1 MPIILRKIFL
11 KTLIPLGLFILAF
24 IVPIYEVSFDISTLV
39 TSASLLFAILLGFFI
54 ATATTNYMN
63 FQTLLAEEGSGLIML
78 FNLGVLVQPSAREK
92 IAEVIDSYAIATL
105 DFSLTDYIYNTRK
118 EFSEIIEVVDSL
130 EPPDEQKRRIAALSY
145 MHETKSNVLKAR
157 ESITFTAPQVTSG
170 NHWFIII
177 AITIVLTVL
186 LFTLRDGNLLASVIV
201 GLLTA
206 TLYLILLLLY
216 EVDANT
222 FLEEQLAYSD
232 VQKIF
237 WSIGRLPYYPAYAI
251 KNGAV
256 KEPKGEYRVGV
267 YDNYPT
273 STKKTIKRVNRK
285 S

>member
-1 MPIILRKIFL
+1 MPIILRKIFFR
-11 KTLIPLGLFILAF
+11 TLIPIGLFVLPLI
-24 IVPIYEVSFDISTLV
+24 IPIHKVSFDISTLV

-63 FQTLLAEEGSGLIML
+63 FQTLLAEESSGLIML

-92 IAEVIDSYAIATL
+92 IVEVIDNYVISTL
-105 DFSLTDYIYNTRK
+105 DFSLTDYIDSTRK

-130 EPPDEQKRRIAALSY
+130 EPQDEQKRRVAALSY

-157 ESITFTAPQVTSG
+157 ESITFAAHQVTSS

-177 AITIVLTVL
+177 VITIVLVVL
-186 LFTLRDGNLLASVIV
+186 LFTLRNGDLLASVIV

-206 TLYLILLLLY
+206 ILYLILLLLY

-237 WSIGRLPYYPAYAI
+237 GSIGRLPYYPANAI
-251 KNGAV
+251 KNGV
-256 KEPKGEYRVGV
+256 VREPEGEYRIGI
-267 YDNYPT
+267 YNNYPT
-273 STKKTIKRVNRK
+273 STEKTIKRVNRK